1 MGLLSKRILWR
12 NNQATYFYWIKAGIF
27 LRRGSFI
34 CEDAAVCFAI
44 YYMYYW
50 LHSSSLCHA
59 TWFSLTVRRRVFS
72 KELTIA
78 KPAKNISTIKVLIAD
93 TCTHT
98 LFFYFSYSIY
108 RKGMPA
114 TSKGHVLISK
124 LQKYTDKN

>member
-1 MGLLSKRILWR
+1 MGLLSKRSLWR
-12 NNQATYFYWIKAGIF
+12 NNQATYFYWIKAAVF

-44 YYMYYW
+44 YYFW

-59 TWFSLTVRRRVFS
+59 TWFSLAVRCRVFS
-72 KELTIA
+72 KELMIA
-78 KPAKNISTIKVLIAD
+78 KPAKYISTIKVLIAH
-93 TCTHT
+93 TCTPT